1 MTSKPQTPLAPASS
15 LTSSSSSLASSTSSS
30 LSADGEGAALLYALD
45 LRADHAQGRSY
56 GPAGVGSAAADVDVV
71 VPFHYRVRLDVV
83 DGVPGL
89 RFPLQREQPGG
100 GDYAQ
105 FFVVVVARGP
115 RLLRGQ
121 RRLRWSVHLPDRLAL
136 GARGPHHEN
145 RLVFSYGLENR
156 RLLLGLRFDGDDAL
170 MWAAEGRDLARAPL
184 ARRVR
189 PGARLTFAAG
199 VDFDARNVVVTA
211 ADDDGPLVATAAPA
225 GLPVG
230 GDALCMLSGAN
241 GVSESND
248 PRLFFRLLDATI
260 EAGGIDVDVPPPRAL
275 PAR

>member
-1 MTSKPQTPLAPASS
+1 MTSKQGSASV
-15 LTSSSSSLASSTSSS
+15 TEPSSTELTERTAVARS
-30 LSADGEGAALLYALD
+30 DALLYALD
-45 LRADHAQGRSY
+45 LRADHAQGRSA
-56 GPAGVGSAAADVDVV
+56 GPAGVGSAADDVDVV

-89 RFPLQREQPGG
+89 RFPLRREQPGG

-105 FFVVVVARGP
+105 FFVAVVARGP
-115 RLLRGQ
+115 RLLCGQ
-121 RRLRWSVHLPDRLAL
+121 RRLRWSIHLPDHLAL
-136 GARGPHHEN
+136 AARGRHHEN
-145 RLVFSYGLENR
+145 RLVFSYGLEDR

-170 MWAAEGRDLARAPL
+170 VWTAEGRDLLRAPL

-189 PGARLTFAAG
+189 PGARLSFAAG
-199 VDFDARNVVVTA
+199 VDFDARSVVVAA

-225 GLPVG
+225 GLLVG
-230 GDALCMLSGAN
+230 GDALCMLSAAN
-241 GVSESND
+241 NVPESDD